1 MLSSRVF
8 VRKCVWVQID
18 FVDCSR
24 WNHNVMSRRRESK
37 HQLQV
42 MSQSQR
48 WTRLKVQVQKLPK
61 VLKQILCCQWGGGG
75 QHFYVCLGLIWL
87 CSVSIEQ
94 AEKNGDSSETKPDA
108 AVSISSS
115 LAGTLDFLF
124 YLAYD
129 VLFVPI
135 FGYIISFPMNKPLDL
150 IKQHYLLKCIQWVLF
165 KWKCK

>member
-1 MLSSRVF
+1 MFLSENVFECKLILWTVAGETTTWCPEEEKANTNCRWWARVKDEQDWKFRFRSYPRYLNKFF
-8 VRKCVWVQID
+8 VV
-18 FVDCSR
+18 S
-24 WNHNVMSRRRESK
+24 
-37 HQLQV
+37 
-42 MSQSQR
+42 
-48 WTRLKVQVQKLPK
+48 
-61 VLKQILCCQWGGGG
+61 GGGG